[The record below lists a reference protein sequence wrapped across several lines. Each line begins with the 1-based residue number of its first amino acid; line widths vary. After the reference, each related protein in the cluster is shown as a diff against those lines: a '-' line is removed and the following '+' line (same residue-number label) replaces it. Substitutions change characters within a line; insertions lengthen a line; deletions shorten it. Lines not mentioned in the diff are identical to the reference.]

1 MIREVS
7 VTSARR
13 MAISRQ
19 HLAYPSGAA
28 TREGMLEVL
37 ETLRCLQLDPIST
50 VARSHL
56 LVLWS
61 RLGNYDPRILEQL
74 LWKERALF
82 EYWAHCASIVLSQD
96 LPIHQARMRRKKEAT
111 RAYEREIET
120 WLAENRAV
128 YDHVL
133 ERLAREG
140 PLPSSAFEDKT
151 QVDWASSGWTSGRNI
166 PRLLDLL
173 WDRGIVT
180 VAGRRGQQRLWAL
193 SHDCFPDWKQQPS
206 LSDHEVVRQAAQYSL
221 RALGVGSLQQ
231 IKNHFIRHS
240 YPNLKR
246 VLDELQAEGVILPIR
261 VAGQAKSFQNTWYIH
276 RDDLALLE
284 QIEAGNWQG
293 RTTLLS
299 PFDNLICDR
308 DRSEQLF
315 DFFFRIEIYVPQ
327 AKRQFGYYVLPI
339 LHHDRLIG
347 RIDTAM
353 DRKNQQLQIK
363 AVYAEADAPLDQET
377 GRAVQTAIEEL
388 ATFLGA
394 KSILIGEKQPSTW
407 QLRSREGETARS

>member
-1 MIREVS
+1 MTREIS

-19 HLAYPSGAA
+19 QLALPRVTA
-28 TREGMLEVL
+28 TREGLLQVL
-37 ETLRCLQLDPIST
+37 QTLRCLQLDPIST
-50 VARSHL
+50 VTRSHL

-61 RLGNYDPRILEQL
+61 RLGSYDPALLEQL
-74 LWKERALF
+74 LWEERSLF
-82 EYWAHCASIVLSQD
+82 EYWAHCASIVLSED
-96 LPIHQARMRRKKEAT
+96 FPIHQARMRRKQEASS
-111 RAYEREIET
+111 AYEREIEV
-120 WLAENRAV
+120 WLSENRAV
-128 YDHVL
+128 YDQVL
-133 ERLAREG
+133 ERLGREG
-140 PLPSSAFEDKT
+140 PLPSSVFEDKT

-173 WDRGIVT
+173 WERGIVT

-193 SHDCFPDWKQQPS
+193 SQDRFPEWQQQLP

-231 IKNHFIRHS
+231 INNHFIRRY
-240 YPNLKR
+240 YPNLKK
-246 VLDELQAEGVILPIR
+246 VLAELQAEGVILPVR
-261 VAGQAKSFQNTWYIH
+261 VAGQAKSMQQHWYIH
-276 RDDLALLE
+276 RDDLALLD

-308 DRSEQLF
+308 DRTEQLF

-327 AKRQFGYYVLPI
+327 PKRQYGYYVLPI

-347 RIDTAM
+347 RLDAAM
-353 DRKNQQLQIK
+353 DRKNQQFQIK
-363 AVYAEADAPLDQET
+363 AIYAEPTAPLDPET
-377 GRAVQTAIEEL
+377 GCAVQNAIEEL
-388 ATFLGA
+388 GAFLGA
-394 KSILIGEKQPSTW
+394 ETIFISGQQPFAW
-407 QLRSREGETARS
+407 QLYSRELEIAKS